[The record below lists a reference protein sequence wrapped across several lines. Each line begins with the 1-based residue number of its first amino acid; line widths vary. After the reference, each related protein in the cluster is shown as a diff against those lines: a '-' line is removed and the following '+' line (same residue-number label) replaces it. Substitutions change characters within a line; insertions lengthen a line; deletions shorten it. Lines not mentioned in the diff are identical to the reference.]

1 MGICICEVMG
11 RAPPPPQQRVEPTPW
26 GSLFAAMSSSA
37 SDTFSSSPA
46 SGSASGSASS
56 ASPPDDFFRLEEINV
71 DAVPVEERPDY
82 VLRAE
87 LQRAIA
93 LLCFTPHASR
103 YVQPHVP
110 RLFLEAMM
118 PARLFKKL
126 KSKVTVLMRAVNTRL
141 GVPRRTA
148 AEARDDTTPSRYV
161 GSFGTVYR
169 HLQIRAPTAEDRVEP
184 PEGAPK
190 EQREK
195 WEAWKLL
202 EQHPPEELPIP
213 PQNATEHVKAAFALN
228 KAIRQMA
235 FHHALVLAYADSC
248 PEVKR
253 ARSKTVVDTM
263 PVLLSMHSKNEYLRF
278 IVCDPFADMVGASVV
293 STWGAQIVGV
303 HAPTFDVGEHVT
315 IDDEMRPGQFLRRV
329 RAPAGDAFDTSVEPI
344 VETDGGLYAI
354 EFALCRAPGEGVVVR
369 KRPAE
374 VLGIARFF
382 EKRGIPRVRYLWCFV
397 VPVQTIP

>member
-1 MGICICEVMG
+1 M
-11 RAPPPPQQRVEPTPW
+11 
-26 GSLFAAMSSSA
+26 
-37 SDTFSSSPA
+37 
-46 SGSASGSASS
+46 SGSASS
-56 ASPPDDFFRLEEINV
+56 ASPPDDLFDMEEINL

-93 LLCFTPHASR
+93 LLCFVPHAGR
-103 YVQPHVP
+103 YVQPRVP

-126 KSKVTVLMRAVNTRL
+126 KSKDTVVMRAENTQL

-148 AEARDDTTPSRYV
+148 AEARDNTTPSCYI

-169 HLQIRAPTAEDRVEP
+169 HLPICAPNAEDRVEP

-202 EQHPPEELPIP
+202 EQHPPKELPIR
-213 PQNATEHVKAAFALN
+213 PQNATEHVKSAFALN
-228 KAIRQMA
+228 KAIWQMA
-235 FHHALVLAYADSC
+235 FNHSLWLAYADSC

-253 ARSKTVVDTM
+253 ARSKTVVDM

-278 IVCDPFADMVGASVV
+278 IVSDPFADRVGASVV
-293 STWGAQIVGV
+293 STSGAQILGV

-315 IDDEMRPGQFLRRV
+315 IVDEMRPG
-329 RAPAGDAFDTSVEPI
+329 GDAFDTLIEPI
-344 VETDGGLYAI
+344 VETDGGLCAI
-354 EFALCRAPGEGVVVR
+354 EFALCCAPPEGVVVR
-369 KRPAE
+369 KPPAE

>member
-11 RAPPPPQQRVEPTPW
+11 RAPPQKKTKAEPTPSV
-26 GSLFAAMSSSA
+26 SLFAATSSSA
-37 SDTFSSSPA
+37 SDTLSPSPV

-56 ASPPDDFFRLEEINV
+56 ASPPADFFDMEEINV
-71 DAVPVEERPDY
+71 DVVPVEERPDY

-93 LLCFTPHASR
+93 LLCFTLHAGC

-118 PARLFKKL
+118 LARLFKKL
-126 KSKVTVLMRAVNTRL
+126 KSKDTVLMRAVNTRL

-148 AEARDDTTPSRYV
+148 AEARDDTTASRYV

-169 HLQIRAPTAEDRVEP
+169 HLQIRAPTAEDRVELP
-184 PEGAPK
+184 DGAPK

-202 EQHPPEELPIP
+202 EHQPPEELPIP

-228 KAIRQMA
+228 TAIRQMA
-235 FHHALVLAYADSC
+235 FHHAPVLAYADSC

-253 ARSKTVVDTM
+253 ARSKTVMDTM
-263 PVLLSMHSKNEYLRF
+263 PVLLSMHSKNEFLRF
-278 IVCDPFADMVGASVV
+278 IVCDPFEDMVGASVV
-293 STWGAQIVGV
+293 STSGAQIVG
-303 HAPTFDVGEHVT
+303 G
-315 IDDEMRPGQFLRRV
+315 
-329 RAPAGDAFDTSVEPI
+329 S
-344 VETDGGLYAI
+344 
-354 EFALCRAPGEGVVVR
+354 
-369 KRPAE
+369 
-374 VLGIARFF
+374 
-382 EKRGIPRVRYLWCFV
+382 
-397 VPVQTIP
+397 

>member
-11 RAPPPPQQRVEPTPW
+11 RTPPW

-37 SDTFSSSPA
+37 SDTFSPSPA
-46 SGSASGSASS
+46 SGSASGSASC
-56 ASPPDDFFRLEEINV
+56 ASPLDDSFDTQEINV

-93 LLCFTPHASR
+93 LLCFTPHAGR

-126 KSKVTVLMRAVNTRL
+126 KSKDAVLMTAVNTRL
-141 GVPRRTA
+141 AVLRRTA
-148 AEARDDTTPSRYV
+148 AGARDDTTPSRYV
-161 GSFGTVYR
+161 GSFGAVYR
-169 HLQIRAPTAEDRVEP
+169 HLQICAPTAEDRVEP

-213 PQNATEHVKAAFALN
+213 PQNATEHVNAVFALN

-235 FHHALVLAYADSC
+235 FHHSGACICRFMSGGQACTEQNRGGHYASN
-248 PEVKR
+248 
-253 ARSKTVVDTM
+253 S
-263 PVLLSMHSKNEYLRF
+263 
-278 IVCDPFADMVGASVV
+278 
-293 STWGAQIVGV
+293 V
-303 HAPTFDVGEHVT
+303 HAF
-315 IDDEMRPGQFLRRV
+315 
-329 RAPAGDAFDTSVEPI
+329 
-344 VETDGGLYAI
+344 
-354 EFALCRAPGEGVVVR
+354 
-369 KRPAE
+369 K
-374 VLGIARFF
+374 
-382 EKRGIPRVRYLWCFV
+382 K
-397 VPVQTIP
+397 

>member
-1 MGICICEVMG
+1 M
-11 RAPPPPQQRVEPTPW
+11 
-26 GSLFAAMSSSA
+26 
-37 SDTFSSSPA
+37 
-46 SGSASGSASS
+46 
-56 ASPPDDFFRLEEINV
+56 
-71 DAVPVEERPDY
+71 
-82 VLRAE
+82 
-87 LQRAIA
+87 
-93 LLCFTPHASR
+93 
-103 YVQPHVP
+103 
-110 RLFLEAMM
+110 
-118 PARLFKKL
+118 
-126 KSKVTVLMRAVNTRL
+126 NTRL

-169 HLQIRAPTAEDRVEP
+169 HLQICAPTAEDRVQP

-202 EQHPPEELPIP
+202 EQHPPDELSIP
-213 PQNATEHVKAAFALN
+213 PQNATEHVKAAFALS

-235 FHHALVLAYADSC
+235 FRHAVVLAYADSC

-253 ARSKTVVDTM
+253 AQNKTVVDTM

-293 STWGAQIVGV
+293 STSGAQIVGV
-303 HAPTFDVGEHVT
+303 HAPTFDVGQHVT

-329 RAPAGDAFDTSVEPI
+329 RAPDGDAFDTSVDPI
-344 VETDGGLYAI
+344 VATDGGLYAI
-354 EFALCRAPGEGVVVR
+354 EFALCRAPPEGVVVR

>member
-11 RAPPPPQQRVEPTPW
+11 RAPPPKKKAEPTRW
-26 GSLFAAMSSSA
+26 GSLFAVMSSSP
-37 SDTFSSSPA
+37 SDTFSPSPA

-56 ASPPDDFFRLEEINV
+56 ASPPNDFFDMEEINV
-71 DAVPVEERPDY
+71 DAVPVEERPYY

-93 LLCFTPHASR
+93 LLCFTPHAGR

-110 RLFLEAMM
+110 RLFLEAML
-118 PARLFKKL
+118 PARLFKKR
-126 KSKVTVLMRAVNTRL
+126 KSKDTVVMRAVNTRL

-169 HLQIRAPTAEDRVEP
+169 HLQIRAPTAEDRGQP

-195 WEAWKLL
+195 WEVWKLL
-202 EQHPPEELPIP
+202 EHPPEELLIP
-213 PQNATEHVKAAFALN
+213 PQNVTEHVKAAFALN

-235 FHHALVLAYADSC
+235 FHHALVLAYANSC

-263 PVLLSMHSKNEYLRF
+263 PVLVSMHSKNEYLRF

-293 STWGAQIVGV
+293 STSGVQIVGV
-303 HAPTFDVGEHVT
+303 LAPMFHVGEHVT
-315 IDDEMRPGQFLRRV
+315 IDDKMRPGQFLRRV

-354 EFALCRAPGEGVVVR
+354 ELALCHTPPEGVVVR
-369 KRPAE
+369 KWPAE

-397 VPVQTIP
+397 VLVQTIP